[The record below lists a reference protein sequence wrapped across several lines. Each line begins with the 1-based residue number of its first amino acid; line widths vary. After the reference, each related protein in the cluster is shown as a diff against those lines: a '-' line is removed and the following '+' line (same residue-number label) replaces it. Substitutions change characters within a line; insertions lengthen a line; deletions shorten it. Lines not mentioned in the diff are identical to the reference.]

1 MRSSVGWIMHGEV
14 VDPLTQVV
22 PAEWDRFAAARGASV
37 LWQAKP
43 LITAAW
49 AAQTATALV
58 VVRDRTDVVALFHAR
73 LHGPQDY
80 RRFHRSGSV
89 PPVAFAESRLAPASL
104 AGHLF
109 AAETGR
115 ADRRAAVVAFE
126 RALRARYRVAGFC
139 YRHVESEDLLAFDR
153 RSRRVLAVSPDTVLR
168 AEWSSVDDYLA
179 QLPTKWR
186 SQLRKIRA
194 TVRSVP
200 GVRREL
206 VAEVPPADAA
216 RLVNLVRFRHQRRG
230 IVRTPIP
237 EHYFEHLNADPG
249 TRFSTYRDDRGLLAL
264 STVHDNGTD
273 LAMSY
278 WGIRDRVDGGLPNL
292 YFDHYVDLVEHT
304 IELGR
309 ATLRPGK
316 GMAKIKERFGA
327 RPVANHLVVGW

>member
-1 MRSSVGWIMHGEV
+1 MHGDLVDPLTEV
-14 VDPLTQVV
+14 VDPG
-22 PAEWDRFAAARGASV
+22 WDRFAADQGACV
-37 LWQAKP
+37 LWHADP
-43 LITAAW
+43 LTTAAW
-49 AAQTATALV
+49 AGQTATVMA
-58 VVRDRTDVVALFHAR
+58 VVRDGTDVAALFHAR

-89 PPVAFAESRLAPASL
+89 PPVGFVECRLSPASL

-109 AAETGR
+109 ATGLD
-115 ADRRAAVVAFE
+115 ASGRRAAVEAFE
-126 RALRARYRVAGFC
+126 RAVRSRYRVAGFC
-139 YRHVESEDLLAFDR
+139 YRHVESGDVPAVDR
-153 RSRRVLAVSPDTVLR
+153 GSRRVLAVSPDTVLT
-168 AEWSSVDDYLA
+168 AEWSNVDGYLA
-179 QLPTKWR
+179 QLPPKWR

-194 TVRSVP
+194 TVRSAP
-200 GVRREL
+200 GVRRAL
-206 VAEVPPADAA
+206 VDQVPPPDAA
-216 RLVNLVRFRHQRRG
+216 RLVNLVRFKHQRRG
-230 IVRTPIP
+230 VVRTPIP

-273 LAMSY
+273 LTMSY

-304 IELGR
+304 IGLGR

-316 GMAKIKERFGA
+316 GMARIKERFGA